1 MARPTAAKATMT
13 KRFELQLP
21 SALVTILALVL
32 GLAPVAM
39 HSQQTG
45 EQAPPGATR
54 TMPPPPS
61 LPISYGDLIQVTVF
75 DSPELS
81 GALRVNSKGE
91 VVLPIGG
98 AVKVK
103 GLTAA
108 DAGTAIAA
116 QLKQT
121 GILLEPHVTVM
132 ILEYQTQGVTVTGE
146 VKTPGVYP
154 LLANRSVLDM
164 IAMAGGLNENAGKVA
179 TVFHRDNPGDVR
191 QVKLNVSVQTP
202 DSAAE
207 GSLEVLP
214 GDTISVSR
222 SGVIYVLGDVGR
234 PGGFL
239 VEHNDRLSV
248 LQALALAQG
257 ANQTAKFS
265 ETRLVRKTDSGRIEI
280 DLDLKKILNGDGS
293 DLLMADGDILYVPV
307 SYKKVYSLRAIEAMI
322 SVGSQVTIYKSATH

>member
-1 MARPTAAKATMT
+1 M
-13 KRFELQLP
+13 KRRFDLRSS
-21 SALVTILALVL
+21 SAVIIITGLLL
-32 GLAPVAM
+32 GLTPAPIAG
-39 HSQQTG
+39 QQTG
-45 EQAPPGATR
+45 QQAAGGATR
-54 TMPPPPS
+54 QMTPAPPS

-81 GALRVNSKGE
+81 GDFRVNSKGE
-91 VVLPIGG
+91 VVLPVGG

-108 DAGTAIAA
+108 DAGAAIAA
-116 QLKQT
+116 QLKEA
-121 GILLEPHVTVM
+121 GIVLEPHVTVM

-154 LLANRSVLDM
+154 LLANRTVLDM

-179 TVFHRDNPGDVR
+179 AVFHRDNPSDVR
-191 QVKLNVSVQTP
+191 QVKLNVSTQTP
-202 DSAAE
+202 ESAAE
-207 GSLEVLP
+207 GSIEVLP

-239 VEHNDRLSV
+239 VEHNDRLSI

-257 ANQTAKFS
+257 ANQSASFS
-265 ETRLVRKTDSGRIEI
+265 GTRLVRKTENGRIEI
-280 DLDLKKILNGDGS
+280 ELDLKKF
-293 DLLMADGDILYVPV
+293 
-307 SYKKVYSLRAIEAMI
+307 
-322 SVGSQVTIYKSATH
+322 